1 MSFAVADKLEKL
13 KTYVLQVDTTDW
25 VNWQLKLTGVP
36 EIGHQNTCFWFFDMK
51 FWPPVEH

>member
-36 EIGHQNTCFWFFDMK
+36 ETGYQSTCFCFFDMK